1 VPRGGAVPQSERLK
15 CKCPGFQDRF
25 YFLHRISMI
34 AFVDLVLTSSV
45 LGQTVPASPEHPWHG
60 PAELTM
66 QEGRFDALLLLGRKI
81 ESSIL
86 SLTNEI

>member
-1 VPRGGAVPQSERLK
+1 MTMTILLA
-15 CKCPGFQDRF
+15 
-25 YFLHRISMI
+25 
-34 AFVDLVLTSSV
+34 DLLLASSAPA
-45 LGQTVPASPEHPWHG
+45 QTVPASPEHPWHG